1 MTNSPPFRTSAD
13 LIAAALSRLGVL
25 ASGQSIDVEDYQTVS
40 DELDALLRKLAALE
54 ICYVPDEDNIQ
65 PEWFSDLADILAGE
79 SAVKFGV
86 TNDDYVK
93 LVNRGLGGAGGVP
106 IGAGT
111 AAMSLKIMQRGKPT
125 YEILRTE
132 SF

>member
-1 MTNSPPFRTSAD
+1 
-13 LIAAALSRLGVL
+13 
-25 ASGQSIDVEDYQTVS
+25 
-40 DELDALLRKLAALE
+40 LLRKLAALE